1 MFRFPPERGAQVA
14 MVVLLLAVGRTLADY
29 ARIRRALGPEVAA
42 SAFAPLM
49 VGVTI
54 AIGGL
59 VGALAFYFRRQ
70 YRAATS
76 TVALAVLLTLAYRI
90 LASR

>member
-1 MFRFPPERGAQVA
+1 

-29 ARIRRALGPEVAA
+29 ARIRGAMGAEVAA
-42 SAFAPLM
+42 TAFAPLM

-54 AIGGL
+54 AIGGF

-70 YRAATS
+70 YRAATM
-76 TVALAVLLTLAYRI
+76 TVVLAVLLTLVYRI
-90 LASR
+90 LSSR